1 MSDLMNKIEEDAD
14 REVLEKKA
22 DFVNKLREL
31 KKMNLNLRG
40 ELGSYKMKA
49 KAASKEAEDLGGLL
63 EKYEEDIAQLKVSVK
78 IEEQT
83 ILGLKKQIQV
93 RDDIIEQK
101 ESRIFEEKL
110 KMKDIEKQLLLT
122 KENVSEL
129 EQTVE
134 PLIMEIQEKK
144 KNY

>member
-1 MSDLMNKIEEDAD
+1 
-14 REVLEKKA
+14 
-22 DFVNKLREL
+22 
-31 KKMNLNLRG
+31 
-40 ELGSYKMKA
+40 
-49 KAASKEAEDLGGLL
+49 LGGLL

-78 IEEQT
+78 VEEQT
-83 ILGLKKQIQV
+83 ILGLKKQIQI

-122 KENVSEL
+122 KENISEL

-144 KNY
+144 KTIENVSFYLYVPLYQVPLYSNK

>member
-1 MSDLMNKIEEDAD
+1 M
-14 REVLEKKA
+14 
-22 DFVNKLREL
+22 
-31 KKMNLNLRG
+31 
-40 ELGSYKMKA
+40 GS
-49 KAASKEAEDLGGLL
+49 LI

-144 KNY
+144 KTIKDVSLYLIYYLPGTFRYIVINNNIISITSLYSTYQPLHFTRYFEKHDFF

>member
-1 MSDLMNKIEEDAD
+1 MCQCWFNS
-14 REVLEKKA
+14 
-22 DFVNKLREL
+22 
-31 KKMNLNLRG
+31 
-40 ELGSYKMKA
+40 
-49 KAASKEAEDLGGLL
+49 ASKEAEDLGGLL

-122 KENVSEL
+122 KENVGEL
-129 EQTVE
+129 ERTVE

-144 KNY
+144 KIIEDVSFNVPI